1 MAKDRN
7 TFAKRQREV
16 ERKRKATEKRERRAK
31 KKQHGDDVLAPGE
44 SRSTLSPEERS
55 VLRTFRNYLMTPG
68 QMFCFGNSDLE
79 TLHAPLAQLME
90 KGMLNSE
97 KPKGGY
103 SLTQSGFLA
112 MKNGE

>member
-31 KKQHGDDVLAPGE
+31 KKQQGDDARPPGG
-44 SRSTLSPEERS
+44 SPALLSAEERS
-55 VLRTFRNYLMTPG
+55 VLRVFRNYLMTPG
-68 QMFCFGNSDLE
+68 QMFCFGNSELE
-79 TLHAPLAQLME
+79 SLHAPLAQLME

-103 SLTQSGFLA
+103 SLTHSGFLA
-112 MKNGE
+112 MKNGQ